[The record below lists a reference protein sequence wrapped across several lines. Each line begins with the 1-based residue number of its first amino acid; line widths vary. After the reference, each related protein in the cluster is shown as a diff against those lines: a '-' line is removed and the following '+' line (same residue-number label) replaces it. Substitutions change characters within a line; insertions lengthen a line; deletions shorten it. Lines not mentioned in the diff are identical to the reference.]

1 MLQLRYLRFL
11 RPATAFGYFPAVN
24 QANFQLN
31 FAQRFPLHTSAPLL
45 TTHTHSAQFP
55 IRFCCGSDPSI
66 LLLLAVAPL
75 IVVVVV
81 AVETTLL
88 AGAEGFGFL
97 VSGFGFP
104 HEFCAIAAD
113 LFAAL
118 HNHWKLV

>member
-1 MLQLRYLRFL
+1 MPRDFRSTLLPHSLQ
-11 RPATAFGYFPAVN
+11 
-24 QANFQLN
+24 
-31 FAQRFPLHTSAPLL
+31 HTR
-45 TTHTHSAQFP
+45 TQHRFP

-81 AVETTLL
+81 VAVETTLL

-97 VSGFGFP
+97 VSGFGCP

>member
-1 MLQLRYLRFL
+1 MSRDFRSTLLPHSLQ
-11 RPATAFGYFPAVN
+11 
-24 QANFQLN
+24 
-31 FAQRFPLHTSAPLL
+31 
-45 TTHTHSAQFP
+45 HTHSAQFP

-66 LLLLAVAPL
+66 LLLLAVVPV
-75 IVVVVV
+75 IVVVVVTIVV

-88 AGAEGFGFL
+88 AGVEGFGFL

>member
-1 MLQLRYLRFL
+1 MPRDFHTALALRY
-11 RPATAFGYFPAVN
+11 
-24 QANFQLN
+24 
-31 FAQRFPLHTSAPLL
+31 
-45 TTHTHSAQFP
+45 THSAQFP
-55 IRFCCGSDPSI
+55 IRYCCGSDPSTLP
-66 LLLLAVAPL
+66 LL
-75 IVVVVV
+75 VVVPVVVAIVV

-97 VSGFGFP
+97 VAGFGFP